1 MTTTKPKK
9 FIAGLASIALSFSL
23 GVISP
28 AQAAT
33 TATPLTNTTTATS
46 PTVWVTQVGG
56 PGSLFGLLEW
66 KAVSGASKYLI
77 HKTGTIRPYWRLF
90 WVTPATMTSM
100 KVTDLPGAIAVYR
113 ITAVV
118 DGKEVVLG
126 RFNYR
131 PKK

>member
-1 MTTTKPKK
+1 MNTTKPRKLL
-9 FIAGLASIALSFSL
+9 AGLASIALSFSL

-33 TATPLTNTTTATS
+33 TTAPVTSTTTSS
-46 PTVWVTQVGG
+46 PSVWVTQIGG

-66 KAVSGASKYLI
+66 KPVSGASKYLI

-90 WVTPATMTSM
+90 WVTPASITSM
-100 KVTDLPGAIAVYR
+100 EVTDLPGAIAVYR

-118 DGKEVVLG
+118 NGKEVVLG